1 MIARRVTS
9 TMVVPTLGHGQQA
22 IQASHVD
29 QTETSF
35 QTRNARKH
43 PRVYR
48 HTQQAPLCLLVYGT
62 AVMFLVLGWVL
73 RNEPVVQWVF
83 LPTGLLMLILAA
95 SFHHLT
101 VEDEG
106 DRLTISFGPIPLFRR
121 SIKYENIVSVE
132 VGRTTILD
140 GWGIHMSFRGGWA
153 WNIWGRDCVVL
164 RLRKGILRVGTDDAD
179 QLSEFVDRRISE
191 QTPLHEEDKT

>member
-1 MIARRVTS
+1 MN
-9 TMVVPTLGHGQQA
+9 GNYQ
-22 IQASHVD
+22 
-29 QTETSF
+29 
-35 QTRNARKH
+35 
-43 PRVYR
+43 
-48 HTQQAPLCLLVYGT
+48 HTQRAPLCLLVYGI
-62 AVMFLVLGWVL
+62 AVVFLVLGWVL
-73 RNEPVVQWVF
+73 RNEPVIQWVF
-83 LPTGLLMLILAA
+83 PLTGLLMLILAA

-106 DRLTISFGPIPLFRR
+106 DRLSISFGPIALFRR

-140 GWGIHMSFRGGWA
+140 GWGIHMGFRGGWV

-179 QLSEFVDRRISE
+179 QLSAFLSRRLFDQEPTSRGR
-191 QTPLHEEDKT
+191 